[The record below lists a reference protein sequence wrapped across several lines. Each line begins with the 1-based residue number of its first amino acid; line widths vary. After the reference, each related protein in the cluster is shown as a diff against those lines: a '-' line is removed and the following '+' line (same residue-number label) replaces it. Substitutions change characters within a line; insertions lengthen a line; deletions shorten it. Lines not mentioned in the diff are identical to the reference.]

1 MGGRALGVPFMRV
14 LILFI
19 RVPPSG
25 SNHPKGLTSST
36 IKLGVRISTCE
47 FWRDINIQFI
57 TDFLVMQEQR
67 SQCADVPCIPTPAP
81 A

>member
-1 MGGRALGVPFMRV
+1 MGGRALGVSFMRV

-36 IKLGVRISTCE
+36 IKLGVRISTYE
-47 FWRDINIQFI
+47 FWGDINIQFM
-57 TDFLVMQEQR
+57 TDFLAMQDAGTVGNW
-67 SQCADVPCIPTPAP
+67 S
-81 A
+81 